1 MGIKKLNVF
10 LDDNGA
16 LSYYNNLNNYVNSF
30 KDNNY
35 KSFNTREKKFIIGVD
50 FLLYAHKYKYSC
62 GSIYL
67 GFLNQ
72 ILYFLQNK
80 VIPLYV
86 IDGIAPDEKKTTIS
100 RNTRKNKLDD
110 KLSELEEELSRAN
123 NLDEIIKI
131 REKINKIKKN
141 NIKITPIEI
150 KNFIELI
157 SILKIPYVRAFGEAD
172 SLMSQL
178 VKRNIV
184 KTCLSEDMDLLVY
197 GCKDVF
203 KYSSKKIIKYNLND
217 ILKTLN
223 INYEMF
229 VELSILFGCDYL
241 KPIIKSTPNDIY
253 KKYVDKDSSIFLKLT
268 DDEIYHENFKNTKK
282 IFMNFDEKFDYN
294 IKIKLSKINYDDLL
308 IFLNKNDLEI
318 SNSLKSNIQY
328 INNLIKNRKI

>member
-229 VELSILFGCDYL
+229 VELSILF
-241 KPIIKSTPNDIY
+241 
-253 KKYVDKDSSIFLKLT
+253 
-268 DDEIYHENFKNTKK
+268 
-282 IFMNFDEKFDYN
+282 
-294 IKIKLSKINYDDLL
+294 
-308 IFLNKNDLEI
+308 
-318 SNSLKSNIQY
+318 
-328 INNLIKNRKI
+328 